1 MSNLVKLTTLNQH
14 KKYED
19 SFKVLYI
26 VSLIRFKSKL
36 NIGVELQ
43 KIMLRILFKIAEFL
57 ILRLSLIFENIVNI
71 QTFVSCMFL
80 IS

>member
-1 MSNLVKLTTLNQH
+1 MSNLAKLTTLNQQ